1 MQQKLQL
8 SLNSM
13 ALHPDSLP
21 LSFSS
26 IGMYED
32 FLIAI
37 TQFNNVLLY
46 SGPETTFEVSNQ

>member
-1 MQQKLQL
+1 
-8 SLNSM
+8 M

-21 LSFSS
+21 LCFSI

-46 SGPETTFEVSNQ
+46 IGRETTFEVSNQ